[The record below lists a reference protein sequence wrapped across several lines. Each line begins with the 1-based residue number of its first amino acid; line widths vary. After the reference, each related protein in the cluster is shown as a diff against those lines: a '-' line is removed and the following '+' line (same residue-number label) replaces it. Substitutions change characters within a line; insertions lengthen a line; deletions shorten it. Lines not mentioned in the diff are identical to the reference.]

1 MRLQTKLTLAFAAV
15 ALVPIAVLA
24 AVARLVI
31 SNQYRGEFK
40 HNLEEAASEVDRE
53 YARMGDEVYS
63 GLERIA
69 RVDDPLVSQFL
80 VELARG
86 PLDDERRD
94 ELETETE
101 TERRALGFDVLLILD
116 GKGEILA
123 APHFRGRVGDQ
134 DAAAL
139 ARARVR
145 GPQLTE
151 ESIMEGGAAQKRL
164 VVEAARAVDSKFG
177 DRPARL
183 VVVGG
188 RILGPGFLSK
198 LPEGARLIAA
208 DGRLLAGKTQSP
220 LTHPSPQTVVE
231 LKTADGK
238 RAATVEIVISDDN
251 LAGTLLIISV
261 AAAGLAVGGLVLAL
275 LLGAIVAR
283 RTTRPLVD
291 LADASRAVARGELDV
306 KVAAQGRDEV
316 SELGRAFNKMTADL
330 QAARESLVRAE
341 RIAAWREI
349 AQRIAHEIKNPL
361 TPIQMAVETLQR
373 AHDKGAEQFDALF
386 TESAQA
392 ILDEVGRLKA
402 IVAEFSSFA
411 RLPAPKL
418 QPCDLG
424 EIVESALALYAAG
437 AVPLERALEPSLP
450 PVRADRDQVTQV
462 LLNLLENARDA
473 IGERSGGLIRV
484 RTRAQNGRIELE
496 VADNGPGLSDEARAK
511 LFTPYFTT
519 KARGTGLGLAIVHR
533 IVTDHGGEVR
543 VDGTPGQ
550 GAVFTVSLPRA

>member
-24 AVARLVI
+24 FVARLVI
-31 SNQYRGEFK
+31 SNQFRGEFK
-40 HNLEEAASEVDRE
+40 AHLEEAASEVDRE

-101 TERRALGFDVLLILD
+101 TERRALGFDVLMILD

-134 DAAAL
+134 DTAAL

-151 ESIMEGGAAQKRL
+151 EPIMEGGAAQKRL
-164 VVEAARAVDSKFG
+164 VVEAARPVDSKFG
-177 DRPARL
+177 DRPARV

-188 RILGPGFLSK
+188 RILGAGFLSK
-198 LPEGARLIAA
+198 LPDGARLIAA

-231 LKTADGK
+231 LKTPDGK

-251 LAGTLLIISV
+251 LAGTLQLISV

-291 LADASRAVARGELDV
+291 LADASRAVSRGDLDV
-306 KVAAQGRDEV
+306 KVAAEGRDEV

-330 QAARESLVRAE
+330 LAARESLVRAE

-373 AHDKGAEQFDALF
+373 AHAKGAEQFDALF
-386 TESAQA
+386 RESAQT
-392 ILDEVGRLKA
+392 ILDEVSRLKG

-473 IGERSGGLIRV
+473 IGDKNGGLIRV

-533 IVTDHGGEVR
+533 IVTDHGGEIR

-550 GAVFTVSLPRA
+550 GAIFIVSLPRA